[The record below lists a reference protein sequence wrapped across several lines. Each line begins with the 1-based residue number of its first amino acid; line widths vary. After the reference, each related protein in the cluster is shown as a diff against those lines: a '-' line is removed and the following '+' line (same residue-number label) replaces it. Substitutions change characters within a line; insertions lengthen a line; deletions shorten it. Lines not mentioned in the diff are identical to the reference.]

1 MAGTCRGSSRGECA
15 ELGALSARHAVSP
28 SVAGFGGL
36 DAVDAEVAAGGGY
49 VGALLFVNVS
59 VREMEGTKLNDAA
72 RAGLGSRA

>member
-15 ELGALSARHAVSP
+15 DWGALLARHAVSP
-28 SVAGFGGL
+28 SVAEVGVL
-36 DAVDAEVAAGGGY
+36 DAVDAEVAVGGRY

-59 VREMEGTKLNDAA
+59 AREMEGTKLNDAA